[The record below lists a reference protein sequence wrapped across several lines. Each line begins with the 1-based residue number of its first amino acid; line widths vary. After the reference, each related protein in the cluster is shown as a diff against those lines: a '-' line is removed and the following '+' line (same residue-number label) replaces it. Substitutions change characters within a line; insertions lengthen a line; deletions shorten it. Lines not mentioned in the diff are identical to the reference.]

1 MSLWDVTSPGRLPSS
16 DRPET
21 WPSSRPGGEGMKQ
34 EALKVAWTSH
44 TQPLESPSMAESFLG
59 VEATGWRNRNDW
71 EVPAKVPASLVCLLS
86 FTISSLFS
94 LSIPSNTFSLPACS
108 LCQHPSFRGNSKSPW
123 VGDNTFYCGF
133 QWSGGGGGLAC
144 GRPEGFW
151 VTGGTLTPK
160 AGKGPRTPS
169 PCKHPVRYPVR

>member
-1 MSLWDVTSPGRLPSS
+1 MSRWDVTSPGRLPSS

-21 WPSSRPGGEGMKQ
+21 WPSRRPGGEDMKQ

-71 EVPAKVPASLVCLLS
+71 EVPAKVPPSLVCLLS
-86 FTISSLFS
+86 FTISSLFA
-94 LSIPSNTFSLPACS
+94 LSIPSHTFSLPACS
-108 LCQHPSFRGNSKSPW
+108 LCQHPSFRGNSKSSW

-133 QWSGGGGGLAC
+133 QWSGGWGAGL
-144 GRPEGFW
+144 R
-151 VTGGTLTPK
+151 K
-160 AGKGPRTPS
+160 A
-169 PCKHPVRYPVR
+169 